1 MERVLLILKAQY
13 FVIQSFEIRKQQVM
27 QLGIHHYFK
36 SLSDLEK
43 INRCPGKFKFQE
55 HSVASHSFKVT
66 KIAQFLGT
74 VEEMDG
80 QEVNWRLLYEKALN
94 HDYAELFT
102 GDIKTPVKY
111 ASKELKRLF
120 NEVEEEM
127 TRKFV
132 EKEFPPKF
140 QKIYLGRFKEGK
152 DDTLEGRILAVAD
165 KIDLLYESFGEIQKE
180 NPEPLFME
188 IYEEALSTILLFKDM
203 TCVQYFLDDILPEML
218 RERFIEQS
226 ELTVITEKMIEESK
240 KQ

>member
-1 MERVLLILKAQY
+1 MGV
-13 FVIQSFEIRKQQVM
+13 
-27 QLGIHHYFK
+27 HHYFK

-43 INRCPGKFKFQE
+43 IYRCPGKFKFQE

-74 VEEMDG
+74 VEEQAGSTVD
-80 QEVNWRLLYEKALN
+80 WRLLYEKALN

-127 TRKFV
+127 TKKFI
-132 EKEFPPKF
+132 EKEFPKEF
-140 QKIYLGRFKEGK
+140 QAVYLERFKEGK
-152 DDTLEGRILAVAD
+152 DETLEGMILSVAD

-180 NPEPLFME
+180 NPEPLFQE
-188 IYEEALSTILLFKDM
+188 IYEEALSTILLFKEM
-203 TCVQYFLDDILPEML
+203 NCVTYFLEQILPDML

-226 ELTVITEKMIEESK
+226 ELVAITEKMVEESRK
-240 KQ
+240 GE

>member
-1 MERVLLILKAQY
+1 
-13 FVIQSFEIRKQQVM
+13 M

-36 SLSDLEK
+36 SLSDLEM
-43 INRCPGKFKFQE
+43 IYRCPGKFKFQE

-74 VEEMDG
+74 VEELAGKD
-80 QEVNWRLLYEKALN
+80 VDWRLLYEKALN

-111 ASKELKRLF
+111 SSPELKRLF

-127 TRKFV
+127 TRKFI
-132 EKEFPPKF
+132 EREFPKEF
-140 QKIYLGRFKEGK
+140 QKVYLGRFKEGK
-152 DDTLEGRILAVAD
+152 DETLEGRILAVAD

-180 NPEPLFME
+180 NPEPLFLE
-188 IYEEALSTILLFKDM
+188 IYEEALSTILLFKEM
-203 TCVQYFLDDILPEML
+203 TCVQYFLQEILPDML

-226 ELTVITEKMIEESK
+226 ELVEITEKMVEASK
-240 KQ
+240 ND

>member
-1 MERVLLILKAQY
+1 M
-13 FVIQSFEIRKQQVM
+13 
-27 QLGIHHYFK
+27 GIHHYFK

-43 INRCPGKFKFQE
+43 IYRCPGKFKFQE

-74 VEEMDG
+74 VEEQAGEQVD
-80 QEVNWRLLYEKALN
+80 WRILYEKALN

-127 TRKFV
+127 TKKFV
-132 EKEFPPKF
+132 EKEIPPEF
-140 QKIYLGRFKEGK
+140 QEAFLERFREGK
-152 DDTLEGRILAVAD
+152 DETLEGRILSVAD

-180 NPEPLFME
+180 NPEELFLE
-188 IYEEALSTILLFKDM
+188 IYEEALSTILLFKDLA
-203 TCVQYFLDDILPEML
+203 CVKYFLEYILPDML
-218 RERFIEQS
+218 QERFIEQS
-226 ELTVITEKMIEESK
+226 ELTVITEKMIEESGL
-240 KQ
+240 